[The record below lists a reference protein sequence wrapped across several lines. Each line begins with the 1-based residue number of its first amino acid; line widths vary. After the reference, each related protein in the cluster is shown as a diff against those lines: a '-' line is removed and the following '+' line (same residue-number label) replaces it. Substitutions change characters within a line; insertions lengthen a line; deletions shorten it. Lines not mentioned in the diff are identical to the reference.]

1 MVIALHTSKDKKAP
15 ACLAAAAPKVLTK
28 ICRKFR
34 MVTMAD
40 KNQSKPGPQPVLMR
54 PAESGAGMDRKV
66 QRSARQRLQR
76 WLPAVTGLLLAL
88 LLVVYAILESNS
100 SSFTVNSSQVAVAP
114 VIQAVF
120 EDFIP
125 IRGRVTPKQTIYLDA
140 VEGGQVEQRLVEDGA
155 LVHKGDLI
163 VVLSNSSLQL
173 DVVRNE
179 AIVTEQLNNMR
190 SLELQLEQNRLQH
203 RRSLVDLDYQIQR
216 LTRQVRRLGDLDKSG
231 VASKSQL
238 EDASDEL
245 AYYQAS
251 RVVTLESQATDAR
264 LQDAQLDFL
273 RKTTVQLERSLAI
286 SRNNLE
292 ALNVRAPAD
301 GKVSGL
307 IVEVGQSIARGG
319 RIGQLDDPANFKL
332 RASLDEYYLSR
343 IDLEQTAFFE
353 LGGAAYELQV
363 AKVYPQVK
371 NGQFEVD
378 LLFVAAEPTQIRRG
392 QTIQGKLTLGDP
404 APARLIPNGAFYQDT
419 GGNWL
424 FVVAADGSQA
434 EQRNVKLGRRNARFI
449 EVIDGLDVGEQVITS
464 SYGSFAGMDRLKL
477 VED

>member
-1 MVIALHTSKDKKAP
+1 
-15 ACLAAAAPKVLTK
+15 
-28 ICRKFR
+28 
-34 MVTMAD
+34 MAD
-40 KNQSKPGPQPVLMR
+40 KNHSKPGPQPVVMR

-88 LLVVYAILESNS
+88 LLVVYAILESTS

-155 LVHKGDLI
+155 LVRKGDLI
-163 VVLSNSSLQL
+163 VVLSNSGLQL

-216 LTRQVRRLGDLDKSG
+216 LARQVRRLGDLDKSG

-353 LGGAAYELQV
+353 LGGAAYELRV

-434 EQRNVKLGRRNARFI
+434 EHRNVKLGRRNARFI

>member
-1 MVIALHTSKDKKAP
+1 
-15 ACLAAAAPKVLTK
+15 
-28 ICRKFR
+28 
-34 MVTMAD
+34 MAD

-434 EQRNVKLGRRNARFI
+434 EHRNVKLGRRNARFI

>member
-1 MVIALHTSKDKKAP
+1 
-15 ACLAAAAPKVLTK
+15 
-28 ICRKFR
+28 
-34 MVTMAD
+34 MAD
-40 KNQSKPGPQPVLMR
+40 KNHSKPGPQPVVMR

-88 LLVVYAILESNS
+88 LLVVYAILESTS

-155 LVHKGDLI
+155 LVRKGDLI
-163 VVLSNSSLQL
+163 VVLSNSGLQL

-216 LTRQVRRLGDLDKSG
+216 LARQVRRLGDLDKSG

-353 LGGAAYELQV
+353 LGGAAYELRV

-419 GGNWL
+419 GGHWL

-434 EQRNVKLGRRNARFI
+434 EHRNVKLGRRNARFI

>member
-1 MVIALHTSKDKKAP
+1 
-15 ACLAAAAPKVLTK
+15 
-28 ICRKFR
+28 
-34 MVTMAD
+34 MATTAG
-40 KNQSKPGPQPVLMR
+40 KNEINPGSRPVVSSKPG
-54 PAESGAGMDRKV
+54 SGVGMDRKV
-66 QRSARQRLQR
+66 QKSTWQRLQR
-76 WLPAVTGLLLAL
+76 WLPATLGLVLIVILVT
-88 LLVVYAILESNS
+88 YAVLESTNS
-100 SSFTVNSSQVAVAP
+100 TFTVNSNQVAVAR
-114 VIQAVF
+114 VTQAVF
-120 EDFIP
+120 DDFIP
-125 IRGRVTPKQTIYLDA
+125 IRGRVTPKKTIYLDA

-155 LVHKGDLI
+155 LVRKGDLI
-163 VVLSNSSLQL
+163 VVLTNSGLQL

-216 LTRQVRRLGDLDKSG
+216 LTRQVKRLSDLDKSG

-238 EDASDEL
+238 EDAGDEL
-245 AYYQAS
+245 AYYQAG
-251 RVVTLESQATDAR
+251 RTVTLESQATDAR
-264 LQDAQLDFL
+264 LQDSQLNFL

-286 SRNNLE
+286 TRNNLE
-292 ALNVRAPAD
+292 ALNVRAPED
-301 GKVSGL
+301 GKLSGL

-343 IDLEQTAFFE
+343 IDIDQSAYFS
-353 LGGAAYELQV
+353 LGGDDYQLNV

-371 NGQFEVD
+371 NGQFEID
-378 LLFVAAEPTQIRRG
+378 LLFVDDEPTQIRRG

-424 FVVAADGSQA
+424 FVVTADGA
-434 EQRNVKLGRRNARFI
+434 RAVRRNVKLGRRNARFI
-449 EVIDGLDVGEQVITS
+449 EVVEGLDVGEQVITS
-464 SYGSFAGMDRLKL
+464 SYGSFAQMDQLKL
-477 VED
+477 VAN

>member
-1 MVIALHTSKDKKAP
+1 
-15 ACLAAAAPKVLTK
+15 
-28 ICRKFR
+28 
-34 MVTMAD
+34 MAD
-40 KNQSKPGPQPVLMR
+40 KNHSKPGPQPVLMR

-88 LLVVYAILESNS
+88 LLVVYAILESTS

-155 LVHKGDLI
+155 LVRKGDLI
-163 VVLSNSSLQL
+163 VVLSNSGLQL

-216 LTRQVRRLGDLDKSG
+216 LARQVRRLGDLDKSG

-353 LGGAAYELQV
+353 LGGAAYELRV

-419 GGNWL
+419 GGHWL

-434 EQRNVKLGRRNARFI
+434 EHRNVKLGRRNARFI

>member
-1 MVIALHTSKDKKAP
+1 
-15 ACLAAAAPKVLTK
+15 
-28 ICRKFR
+28 
-34 MVTMAD
+34 MVTTAD
-40 KNQSKPGPQPVLMR
+40 KNHSKPGPQPVVMR

-88 LLVVYAILESNS
+88 LLVVYAILESTS

-155 LVHKGDLI
+155 LVRKGDLI
-163 VVLSNSSLQL
+163 VVLSNSGLQL

-216 LTRQVRRLGDLDKSG
+216 LARQVRRLGDLDKSG

-353 LGGAAYELQV
+353 LGGAAYELRV

-419 GGNWL
+419 GGHWL

-434 EQRNVKLGRRNARFI
+434 EHRNVKLGRRNARFI

>member
-1 MVIALHTSKDKKAP
+1 
-15 ACLAAAAPKVLTK
+15 
-28 ICRKFR
+28 

-54 PAESGAGMDRKV
+54 PAGSGAGMDRKV

-88 LLVVYAILESNS
+88 LLVVYAILESTS

-120 EDFIP
+120 EDLIP

-155 LVHKGDLI
+155 LVRKGDLI
-163 VVLSNSSLQL
+163 VVLSNSGLQL

-216 LTRQVRRLGDLDKSG
+216 LARQVRRLGDLDKSG

-353 LGGAAYELQV
+353 LGGAAYELRV

-434 EQRNVKLGRRNARFI
+434 EHRNVKLGRRNARFI

>member
-1 MVIALHTSKDKKAP
+1 
-15 ACLAAAAPKVLTK
+15 
-28 ICRKFR
+28 
-34 MVTMAD
+34 MVTTAD
-40 KNQSKPGPQPVLMR
+40 KNHSKPGPQPVVMR

-88 LLVVYAILESNS
+88 LLVVYAILESTS

-114 VIQAVF
+114 VIKAVF

-155 LVHKGDLI
+155 LVRKGDLI
-163 VVLSNSSLQL
+163 VVLSNSGLQL

-216 LTRQVRRLGDLDKSG
+216 LARQVRRLGDLDKSG

-353 LGGAAYELQV
+353 LGGAAYELRV

-434 EQRNVKLGRRNARFI
+434 EHRNVKLGRRNARFI

>member
-1 MVIALHTSKDKKAP
+1 MATIPGKKEINSGP
-15 ACLAAAAPKVLTK
+15 RPV
-28 ICRKFR
+28 
-34 MVTMAD
+34 MM
-40 KNQSKPGPQPVLMR
+40 NQPN
-54 PAESGAGMDRKV
+54 SGAGMDRKV
-66 QRSARQRLQR
+66 SKSAWQRLRR
-76 WLPAVTGLLLAL
+76 WLPATVGVVLVLA
-88 LLVVYAILESNS
+88 LVVYAVLESTS
-100 SSFTVNSSQVAVAP
+100 STFTVNSDQVAVAS
-114 VIQAVF
+114 VTEAVF

-140 VEGGQVEQRLVEDGA
+140 VEGGQVEQRLVDDGA
-155 LVHKGDLI
+155 LVSKGDLI

-216 LTRQVRRLGDLDKSG
+216 LTRQVKRLTDLDKSG

-251 RVVTLESQATDAR
+251 RAVTLESQATDAR
-264 LQDAQLDFL
+264 LQDSQLDFL
-273 RKTTVQLERSLAI
+273 RKTTVQLERSLDI

-343 IDLEQTAFFE
+343 IDIDQSAYFALGGDDFE
-353 LGGAAYELQV
+353 LTV

-371 NGQFEVD
+371 NGQFEID
-378 LLFVAAEPTQIRRG
+378 LLFVGTEPTQIRRG

-424 FVVAADGSQA
+424 FVVTADGTQA
-434 EQRNVKLGRRNARFI
+434 ARRNVKLGRRNARFI
-449 EVIDGLDVGEQVITS
+449 EVIDGLDAGEQVITS

-477 VED
+477 TAD

>member
-1 MVIALHTSKDKKAP
+1 
-15 ACLAAAAPKVLTK
+15 
-28 ICRKFR
+28 
-34 MVTMAD
+34 MAD
-40 KNQSKPGPQPVLMR
+40 KNHSKPGPQQVVMR

-88 LLVVYAILESNS
+88 LLVVYAILESTS

-155 LVHKGDLI
+155 LVRKGDLI
-163 VVLSNSSLQL
+163 VVLSNSGLQL

-216 LTRQVRRLGDLDKSG
+216 LARQVRRLGDLDKSG

-353 LGGAAYELQV
+353 LGGAAYELRV

-419 GGNWL
+419 GGHWL

-434 EQRNVKLGRRNARFI
+434 EHRNVKLGRRNARFI

>member
-1 MVIALHTSKDKKAP
+1 
-15 ACLAAAAPKVLTK
+15 
-28 ICRKFR
+28 

-40 KNQSKPGPQPVLMR
+40 KNHSKPGPQPVLMR

-88 LLVVYAILESNS
+88 LLVVYAILESTS

-155 LVHKGDLI
+155 LVRKGDLI
-163 VVLSNSSLQL
+163 VVLSNSGLQL

-216 LTRQVRRLGDLDKSG
+216 LARQVRRLGDLDKSG

-353 LGGAAYELQV
+353 LGGAAYELRV

-419 GGNWL
+419 GGHWL

-434 EQRNVKLGRRNARFI
+434 EHRNVKLGRRNARFI

>member
-1 MVIALHTSKDKKAP
+1 
-15 ACLAAAAPKVLTK
+15 
-28 ICRKFR
+28 

-40 KNQSKPGPQPVLMR
+40 KNHSKPGPQPVLMR

-88 LLVVYAILESNS
+88 LLVVYAILESTS

-155 LVHKGDLI
+155 LVRKGDLI
-163 VVLSNSSLQL
+163 VVLSNSGLQL

-216 LTRQVRRLGDLDKSG
+216 LARQVRRLGDLDKSG

-245 AYYQAS
+245 GYYQAS

-353 LGGAAYELQV
+353 LGGAAYELRV

-419 GGNWL
+419 GGHWL

-434 EQRNVKLGRRNARFI
+434 EHRNVKLGRRNARFI

>member
-1 MVIALHTSKDKKAP
+1 M
-15 ACLAAAAPKVLTK
+15 
-28 ICRKFR
+28 
-34 MVTMAD
+34 MMAI
-40 KNQSKPGPQPVLMR
+40 NQDQNEPNPGPRPVQLN
-54 PAESGAGMDRKV
+54 PPNSGAGMDRKLEK
-66 QRSARQRLQR
+66 STWQRLRR
-76 WLPAVTGLLLAL
+76 WLPAVVGLVLILAL
-88 LLVVYAILESNS
+88 AVYAVLESAS
-100 SSFTVNSSQVAVAP
+100 STFTVNSNQVAVTP
-114 VIQAVF
+114 VSQAIF

-125 IRGRVTPKQTIYLDA
+125 IRGRVTPKRTIYLDA

-155 LVHKGDLI
+155 LVAKGDLI
-163 VVLSNSSLQL
+163 VVLSNSTLQL

-190 SLELQLEQNRLQH
+190 SLELQLEQNRLLH
-203 RRSLVDLDYQIQR
+203 RRSLVDLDYQVQR
-216 LTRQVRRLGDLDKSG
+216 LTRQVTRLSDLDKSG

-238 EDASDEL
+238 EDARDEL

-251 RVVTLESQATDAR
+251 RAVTLESQATDAR
-264 LQDAQLDFL
+264 LQDSQLEFL
-273 RKTTVQLERSLAI
+273 RKSTLQLERSLLI

-292 ALNVRAPAD
+292 ALNVRAPQD

-343 IDLEQTAFFE
+343 IDLDQAAYFTLDSDEFE
-353 LGGAAYELQV
+353 LSV
-363 AKVYPQVK
+363 SKVYPQVK
-371 NGQFEVD
+371 NGQFEID
-378 LLFVAAEPTQIRRG
+378 LLFVGEEPTQIRRG
-392 QTIQGKLTLGDP
+392 QTIQGKLTLGDS

-424 FVVAADGSQA
+424 FVVTPDGTRA
-434 EQRNVKLGRRNARFI
+434 MRREVKLGRRNARFI
-449 EVIDGLDVGEQVITS
+449 EVIDGLDVGERVITS

-477 VED
+477 VAD

>member
-1 MVIALHTSKDKKAP
+1 
-15 ACLAAAAPKVLTK
+15 
-28 ICRKFR
+28 
-34 MVTMAD
+34 MVTTAD
-40 KNQSKPGPQPVLMR
+40 KNHSKPGPQPVVMR

-88 LLVVYAILESNS
+88 LLVVYAILESTS

-155 LVHKGDLI
+155 LVRKGDLI
-163 VVLSNSSLQL
+163 VVLSNSGLQL

-216 LTRQVRRLGDLDKSG
+216 LARQVRRLGDLDKSG

-238 EDASDEL
+238 EDANDEL
-245 AYYQAS
+245 GYYQAS

-353 LGGAAYELQV
+353 LGGAAYELRV

-419 GGNWL
+419 GGHWL

-434 EQRNVKLGRRNARFI
+434 EHRNVKLGRRNARFI